1 MGEKRILC
9 EKYIE
14 SAHFLPTD
22 YKIHC
27 MNGDP
32 KILQLCQ
39 DRNLTTKRFVYYDVE
54 GHPLNFGKYPQKS
67 DLEIEPELLV
77 DMVRICRIIAPHFP
91 YVRIDFFINHGKLQ
105 IGELTFTPSAG
116 LKPDLNYGDGDRKM
130 GEMLD
135 ISGLLAGNG

>member
-1 MGEKRILC
+1 MPFERGEIPFSKGFPV
-9 EKYIE
+9 Y
-14 SAHFLPTD
+14 TD
-22 YKIHC
+22 IRK
-27 MNGDP
+27 
-32 KILQLCQ
+32 LQDKANTSYTLST
-39 DRNLTTKRFVYYDVE
+39 RRLRFVYYDVE

-91 YVRIDFFINHGKLQ
+91 YVRIDFFVNHGTLQ